1 MEKTSTTAE
10 PKNYLIGYRIKIK
23 SEKLPFERYV
33 ADIGTVTSPLYAKI
47 FDQRSAKQ
55 KAFDL
60 ELARWKTEIEPVYG
74 SIKEGRNSGTSDN
87 N

>member
-1 MEKTSTTAE
+1 MEQTTAVE

-23 SEKLPFERYV
+23 SEKFPFERYV
-33 ADIGTVTSPLYAKI
+33 ADIGMVTSPIYAKI
-47 FDQRSAKQ
+47 FDKRSAKQ

-60 ELARWKTEIEPVYG
+60 ELARWVTEIEPVCG
-74 SIKEGRNSGTSDN
+74 TIKEGRNSGTSDN